1 MLLMPGKLLRTQ
13 LSAWGFRLRD
23 GARLMVGIPSYEA
36 YLEHVRLAHPD
47 DEPMSYEAFFRDRQA
62 ARYGA
67 GGKGG
72 FRCC

>member
-36 YLEHVRLAHPD
+36 
-47 DEPMSYEAFFRDRQA
+47 FFRDRQA